1 MFFGKTMELYELHPI
16 TPQKR
21 FITKAAESLRDGEI
35 VIFPTDTYYGIG
47 CSIYAKGALERL
59 FSIKNETRDKL
70 FSFIVPDL
78 KDISTYAR
86 VSDYAYKKMRKLLPG
101 PYTFILSAARE
112 VPKRLWSKRKTV
124 GIRVP
129 DHTIV
134 IELARELGH
143 PIVSTSTTNRK
154 GDILTRPEEIESVL
168 GFAVDVMLS
177 AGYVP
182 NQPSSVIDLSN
193 DEPIIVRR
201 GAGDVSSFEE

>member
-1 MFFGKTMELYELHPI
+1 MDLYELHPI

-21 FITKAAESLRDGEI
+21 FITKAAEALEAGEL

-47 CSIYAKGALERL
+47 CSIYAKGALEKL
-59 FSIKNETRDKL
+59 WMVKNESRDKL

-78 KDISTYAR
+78 KEISTYAR
-86 VSDYAYKKMRKLLPG
+86 VSDYAYRNMKKLLPG
-101 PYTFILSAARE
+101 PYTFILPAARE

-129 DHTIV
+129 DHAIA

-154 GDILTRPEEIESVL
+154 GEILSKPDEIEAVL

-177 AGYVP
+177 AGYVA
-182 NQPSSVIDLSN
+182 NKPSSVIDLST

-201 GAGDVSSFEE
+201 GAGDVSIFEE

>member
-1 MFFGKTMELYELHPI
+1 MELYELHPI

-21 FITKAAESLRDGEI
+21 FITKAAESLRAGEI
-35 VIFPTDTYYGIG
+35 VIFPTDTYYGMG

-78 KDISTYAR
+78 KDISTHAR
-86 VSDYAYKKMRKLLPG
+86 VSDFAYKKMRKLLPG
-101 PYTFILSAARE
+101 PYTFILPAARE

-129 DHTIV
+129 DHAIA

-143 PIVSTSTTNRK
+143 PIVSTSTTNRR

-182 NQPSSVIDLSN
+182 NQPSSVIDLSG
-193 DEPIIVRR
+193 DEPVIIRE
-201 GAGDVSSFEE
+201 GAGDISSFED

>member
-1 MFFGKTMELYELHPI
+1 MELYELHPI

-21 FITKAAESLRDGEI
+21 FITKAADALRAGEI

-47 CSIYAKGALERL
+47 CSIYDKGALERL
-59 FSIKNETRDKL
+59 LSIKSETKDKL

-78 KDISTYAR
+78 KEISTYAK
-86 VSDYAYKKMRKLLPG
+86 VSDYAYKKMKKLLPG
-101 PYTFILSAARE
+101 PYTFILPAARE

-129 DHTIV
+129 DHAIV
-134 IELARELGH
+134 IELAKELGH
-143 PIVSTSTTNRK
+143 PIVSTSTTNRR
-154 GDILTRPEEIESVL
+154 GDILSRPEEIEAVL

-182 NQPSSVIDLSN
+182 NKPSSVIDLST
-193 DEPIIVRR
+193 DEPIIIRR
-201 GAGDVSSFEE
+201 GAGDVSSFED